1 MAIFNSYFN
10 KLPEGTSA
18 AMVLM
23 GDVSKPILLWGDEHP
38 FTIFFCSL
46 GYQGFDSWRLTSA
59 ACVLTFQ
66 LNLLSRHVHASVSAT
81 RAFCRNAGRTKK
93 QLNGAFLS
101 DETYVCL

>member
-38 FTIFFCSL
+38 FTIFFSL
-46 GYQGFDSWRLTSA
+46 ARTGNGWDSRRKSSA
-59 ACVLTFQ
+59 ACFLKLSNSYV
-66 LNLLSRHVHASVSAT
+66 LSRNVHA
-81 RAFCRNAGRTKK
+81 
-93 QLNGAFLS
+93 
-101 DETYVCL
+101 